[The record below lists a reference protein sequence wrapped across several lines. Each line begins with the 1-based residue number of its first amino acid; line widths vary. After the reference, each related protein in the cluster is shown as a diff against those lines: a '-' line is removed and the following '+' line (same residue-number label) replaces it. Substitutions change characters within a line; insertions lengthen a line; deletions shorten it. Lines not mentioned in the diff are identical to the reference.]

1 MSLSDVPGFDAILM
15 PALFRMVGYISI
27 KETGVLQTFPTGKV
41 GPLMMQGIPTDSSKK
56 FDFPQKSRYPILS
69 P

>member
-1 MSLSDVPGFDAILM
+1 MSLSDVPGFDGILM

-41 GPLMMQGIPTDSSKK
+41 GPLMMHGIPTDSSKK
-56 FDFPQKSRYPILS
+56 FD
-69 P
+69 